1 MLCEG
6 RNELCKGTNGERGQ
20 QESCFSTEEKKDMA
34 VENFQSVK
42 KKISAS
48 CLVCGG
54 FCTFCS
60 PEGTDIIPENNEFCA
75 FPQEAF
81 SSASDTETE
90 K

>member
-1 MLCEG
+1 MSCA
-6 RNELCKGTNGERGQ
+6 RELMGNVVNRSRASQ
-20 QESCFSTEEKKDMA
+20 QKKKKTWQWKIS
-34 VENFQSVK
+34 NLL